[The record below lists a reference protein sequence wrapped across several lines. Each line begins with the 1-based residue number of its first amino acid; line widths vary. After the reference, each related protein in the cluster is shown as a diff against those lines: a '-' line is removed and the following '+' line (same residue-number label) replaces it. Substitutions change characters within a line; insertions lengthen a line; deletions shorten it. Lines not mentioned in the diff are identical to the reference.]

1 MGHKMKEEKVMVDRR
16 GSRWKQYAVYGLTAF
31 AVIAASI
38 LLIFMFIRHEDFA
51 ALRGKITKALA
62 PCMVG
67 ALMAYLMNPLMV
79 FFEGKIK
86 WLLYKRMKKITR
98 ANKIARVLSIIIT
111 LIIVLLVISYLSYLL
126 IPQLITTL
134 TGIVNNFSGQ
144 VNRIEEW
151 YRGLELEKTVF
162 GDYIEMAFVK
172 ATDYL
177 QDFFQNRL
185 LDSVTKV
192 LGSVATG
199 VWSFI
204 GTIYNIVLGLIFSIY
219 ILGCKEKLVAISKK
233 IIYAVFKRRRANTII
248 RITRACHFKFTAS
261 ITGKIV
267 DSIIIGLLCF
277 VAMKL
282 FDIPYPTLVS
292 VIVGVTNVIPFFGPF
307 IGAIPSAIIILFASP
322 VKCLYFII
330 LVFVLQQLDGNV
342 IGPKIVGESV
352 GLSPFWVLFACT
364 TFGSLWGIVGMLIA
378 APLMACLYMI
388 IKEIVENR
396 LHHKGLMTE
405 TVDYQDLD
413 KVDET
418 EMFTMTVDMPEATS
432 EQSGK
437 AAGGAESGESVGKVA
452 VKERQPERKKDVS
465 DERRQAIEEAPNAP
479 EYIPVSI
486 KELNRMAGRQ
496 IYTIDTDFEHEPE
509 EVADEKAKQQAAE
522 GEKKA
527 GKTAG
532 RPAKKKNP
540 IDIVKGLIHR
550 K

>member
-86 WLLYKRMKKITR
+86 WLLYKRMKKIGR

-144 VNRIEEW
+144 VNRIEDW

-199 VWSFI
+199 IWSFM

-233 IIYAVFKRRRANTII
+233 IIYAVFKRKRANTII

-330 LVFVLQQLDGNV
+330 LVLVLQQLDGNV

-396 LHHKGLMTE
+396 LHRKGLMTE

-413 KVDET
+413 RVDET
-418 EMFTMTVDMPEATS
+418 EMFTMTVDLPDTTS
-432 EQSGK
+432 SQQGK
-437 AAGGAESGESVGKVA
+437 DADGQGEGESVGKVA
-452 VKERQPERKKDVS
+452 VKERKSEQKKDAA
-465 DERRQAIEEAPNAP
+465 DERRQEIEEAPNAP
-479 EYIPVSI
+479 EYIPASI

-496 IYTIDTDFEHEPE
+496 IYTIDSDFENEPE
-509 EVADEKAKQQAAE
+509 EPAEESLKPQAAE
-522 GEKKA
+522 EEKKA
-527 GKTAG
+527 EKSAGKS
-532 RPAKKKNP
+532 AKKKNP